1 MGYLNS
7 IDKFKANL
15 SGGGA
20 RPNLFAVE
28 LTGLPTG
35 ITNPGWDSDLFEFTC
50 KAANMPASNIAA
62 IEVPVRGKTLKIP
75 GDRTFDPWTVT
86 IINTEDFKLR
96 KSFEKWVEFIAS
108 MEEGKGSP
116 APTSY
121 QIDAKVF
128 QVGRADK
135 KVDGRNY
142 TAAYKFYGI
151 YPSSV
156 SAIDVSYENT
166 DTIEE
171 FTVEFQVQYWTP
183 A

>member
-28 LTGLPTG
+28 LTTLPLS
-35 ITNPGWDSDLFEFTC
+35 ITWDSGLFEFTC
-50 KAANMPASNIAA
+50 KAASMPASNIAA

-96 KSFEKWVEFIAS
+96 KSFEKWVESIAS
-108 MEEGKGSP
+108 MNEGKGSP
-116 APTSY
+116 DPTKYQTDATVY
-121 QIDAKVF
+121 QI
-128 QVGRADK
+128 GRSDTPVDK
-135 KVDGRNY
+135 NDY

>member
-15 SGGGA
+15 VGGGA

-28 LTGLPTG
+28 LPTLPTIVG
-35 ITNPGWDSDLFEFTC
+35 KGWDSDLFTFTC
-50 KAANMPASNIAA
+50 KSANMPASNIAA

-86 IINTEDFKLR
+86 VINTEDFKLR
-96 KSFEKWVEFIAS
+96 KLFEKWVEAIVD
-108 MEEGKGSP
+108 MNEGQGSP
-116 APTSY
+116 SPSSY
-121 QIDAKVF
+121 QTDATVF
-128 QVGRADK
+128 QLGREDK
-135 KVDGRNY
+135 KVSGRDY
-142 TAAYKFYGI
+142 KAGYKFYGI

-156 SAIDVSYENT
+156 SAIEVSYDDT

-171 FTVEFQVQYWTP
+171 FTVEFQVQYWAP